1 MPTFASILS
10 TRWLSNEIIRMKSK
24 YKIALTIMLLVGMSQ
39 ASAQKARKLNRII
52 DSVLSVKYYRTDI
65 DTNYVTRPQT
75 KWTLIGRFNLSG
87 AKINSKGVYQGKQL
101 SSEMKADY
109 KSTLSVCV
117 SYLGLSLNLSLNP
130 AKILGKYHDY
140 ELGFRSYGKRFG
152 FDIAYHDARNFTGWR
167 EVDGVRHDFTTS
179 EDMFRLRTLN
189 INGFYVF
196 NNRRFSYPAAFSH
209 SYIQRRSAGSFLL
222 GASGQGQRGEV
233 SGNHDINF
241 KMTNI
246 GIGAGYGY
254 NYVPANG
261 WLLHISALPTFIV
274 YTHTSVSLDGTDVPL
289 NYHFPEIIITGR
301 GAIVKQIGNNKFM
314 GFSAVYNFTSIGSED
329 NLLVQNQKW
338 LSRIYFG
345 FRL

>member
-1 MPTFASILS
+1 
-10 TRWLSNEIIRMKSK
+10 
-24 YKIALTIMLLVGMSQ
+24 MLLVGMSQ

-189 INGFYVF
+189 INGSPASTSASDYSVITASRSWRLFLARGGW
-196 NNRRFSYPAAFSH
+196 RR
-209 SYIQRRSAGSFLL
+209 
-222 GASGQGQRGEV
+222 
-233 SGNHDINF
+233 
-241 KMTNI
+241 
-246 GIGAGYGY
+246 
-254 NYVPANG
+254 
-261 WLLHISALPTFIV
+261 
-274 YTHTSVSLDGTDVPL
+274 
-289 NYHFPEIIITGR
+289 
-301 GAIVKQIGNNKFM
+301 
-314 GFSAVYNFTSIGSED
+314 
-329 NLLVQNQKW
+329 
-338 LSRIYFG
+338 
-345 FRL
+345 